1 MPQWRDVSVN
11 LEQDVKKVLSLYF
24 TLIIFFRNSMA
35 QEKSADS
42 EVNTGLRMLTLIASK
57 KMKKLIKLI

>member
-1 MPQWRDVSVN
+1 
-11 LEQDVKKVLSLYF
+11 
-24 TLIIFFRNSMA
+24 MA
-35 QEKSADS
+35 QEKSADG

>member
-57 KMKKLIKLI
+57 KMKK

>member
-1 MPQWRDVSVN
+1 MSVN

-57 KMKKLIKLI
+57 KMKK